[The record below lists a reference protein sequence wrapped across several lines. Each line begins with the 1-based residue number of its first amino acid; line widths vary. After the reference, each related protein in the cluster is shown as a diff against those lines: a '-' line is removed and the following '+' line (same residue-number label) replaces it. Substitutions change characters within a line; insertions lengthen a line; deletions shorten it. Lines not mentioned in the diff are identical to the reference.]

1 MIIVKL
7 QGGLGN
13 QMFQHSFGK
22 KIALKT
28 NAPLKYDVS
37 WYSQNFNDVTRRE
50 ILISLFEM
58 PFNVM
63 SSNNVFI
70 RTEKSSL
77 FEIIKKRISGNYVC
91 NILKEGDLSWDRKI
105 EKRGHFY
112 VEGYW
117 QNYKYFNE
125 IKELLE
131 KDFRFP
137 EYKNEPDKEMAEN
150 IKNSNSVGI
159 HIRRGDYSNNPRIN
173 QYHGTCSLE
182 YYQKASQT
190 LEKKFSN
197 LKYFLFSDDP
207 EWVND
212 NFNFLHNFKIVS
224 DGKRSE
230 LDEMHLLS
238 DCKHQIIA
246 NSSFSWWGAWLNK
259 NSEKVIIAPERWFLD
274 EEKQKQS
281 KNITPDEWIKL

>member
-1 MIIVKL
+1 M
-7 QGGLGN
+7 
-13 QMFQHSFGK
+13 
-22 KIALKT
+22 
-28 NAPLKYDVS
+28 
-37 WYSQNFNDVTRRE
+37 
-50 ILISLFEM
+50 LFR
-58 PFNVM
+58 
-63 SSNNVFI
+63 S
-70 RTEKSSL
+70 
-77 FEIIKKRISGNYVC
+77 
-91 NILKEGDLSWDRKI
+91 
-105 EKRGHFY
+105 RGHFY
-112 VEGYW
+112 IEGYW

-131 KDFRFP
+131 KDFVFP
-137 EYKNEPDKEMAEN
+137 EYINESDKEMAEK

-159 HIRRGDYSNNPRIN
+159 HVRRGDYSSNPRIN

-182 YYQKASQT
+182 YYQKAAKT
-190 LEKKFSN
+190 LENRFSD

-212 NFNFLHNFKIVS
+212 NFNFLNNFKIVS

-259 NSEKVIIAPERWFLD
+259 NPEKVIIAPERWFLD

-281 KNITPDEWIKL
+281 KNITLDEWIKI